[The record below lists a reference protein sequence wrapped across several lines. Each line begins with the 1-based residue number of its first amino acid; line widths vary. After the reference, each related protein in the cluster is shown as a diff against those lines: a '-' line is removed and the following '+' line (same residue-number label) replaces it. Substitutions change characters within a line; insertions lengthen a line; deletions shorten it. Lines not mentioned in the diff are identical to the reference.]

1 MYSFDSET
9 KVLSSYQLQPFYNHF
24 VTAGQHALH
33 YLLRDPSKVIQIS
46 YDDGVTLTA
55 GEMAKLGL
63 RIAKNVSKEG
73 LKLGDV
79 IGLVAKNTTYV
90 APVVLGS
97 LILGTP
103 CSTLDPTFDEG
114 EIAHIFKQTN
124 PKIVF
129 CDHDN
134 MKNVE
139 KALQSINNGSE
150 VITIDQRV
158 QGVRFVTEMFELLQG
173 EAEYVPRNFG
183 TEAYKA
189 CGVILCSSGTTSISK
204 GTMLSH
210 SQCIIIASAWSQ
222 IHYPTIF
229 CFSSLY
235 WLSGFTTLMQC
246 LANNVKR
253 IITKRPYRP
262 LLLIH
267 LVEQFR
273 VNVIVTAPSHVALL
287 LQSPYLKFADFSSIR
302 VWIMGGGA
310 ANTLIRKGLQD
321 HILYGTIVMTYGMTE
336 VGPIISSTGPF
347 ETISNSSGKLSPNFK
362 VKIIDEDGFALDLY
376 EVGEIYLMPPYRF
389 LGYANNDEG
398 TRNAFDPEGWLKT
411 GDLGYLTEEG
421 EIFIVDRKKD
431 MIKYLNYQVAPS
443 EIEAFVN
450 GINGVSVA
458 CIVGIPDM
466 ISGDLPAAV
475 VIKDNNS
482 DITEQ
487 DIIDEVARNFPIFKR
502 LHGGAYFVDSLPMT
516 PSGKIKKRLVRKM
529 AAQMYK
535 SQEINGNY

>member
-1 MYSFDSET
+1 M
-9 KVLSSYQLQPFYNHF
+9 
-24 VTAGQHALH
+24 G
-33 YLLRDPSKVIQIS
+33 
-46 YDDGVTLTA
+46 
-55 GEMAKLGL
+55 
-63 RIAKNVSKEG
+63 
-73 LKLGDV
+73 
-79 IGLVAKNTTYV
+79 
-90 APVVLGS
+90 
-97 LILGTP
+97 
-103 CSTLDPTFDEG
+103 
-114 EIAHIFKQTN
+114 
-124 PKIVF
+124 
-129 CDHDN
+129 
-134 MKNVE
+134 NVE
-139 KALQSINNGSE
+139 KALNSINNASE
-150 VITIDQRV
+150 IITIDQRV
-158 QGVRFVTEMFELLQG
+158 EGVRFVAEMFELLQG
-173 EAEYVPRNFG
+173 EAEYAPRNFG
-183 TEAYKA
+183 VEAYKA

-222 IHYPTIF
+222 IHYPTVF

-246 LANNVKR
+246 LASNIKR

-273 VNVIVTAPSHVALL
+273 INVVITAPSHVALL

-310 ANTLIRKGLQD
+310 ANKLIRKGLQD
-321 HILYGTIVMTYGMTE
+321 HLLYGTIVMTYGMTE
-336 VGPIISSTGPF
+336 VGPLIASTGPF
-347 ETISNSSGKLSPNFK
+347 EKISDSSGKLSPNFK
-362 VKIIDEDGFALDLY
+362 IKIVDEDGNALDLY
-376 EVGEIYLMPPYRF
+376 EVGEIYLMPPLRF
-389 LGYANNDEG
+389 LGYANNEEG

-411 GDLGYLTEEG
+411 GDLGYLTEDG

-450 GINGVSVA
+450 GIDGVSVA

-475 VIKDNNS
+475 VIKEVNS
-482 DITEQ
+482 EITEQ